1 MAKQPKN
8 FKSALDYPNHT
19 TQRLLATL
27 ENHAALRDLVRTV
40 IPDPLAKQVSDCM
53 IRDDTLVLY
62 TDSANWASQLRF
74 YSSIIRT
81 LIATK
86 LARPIAT
93 VKIKILAPHPARA
106 PINASRRPKLPSPD
120 TLRYLRKHIQAT
132 QDGEL
137 KAALFRLSETLLRK
151 SQ

>member
-40 IPDPLAKQVSDCM
+40 VPDSLAKQVSDCM
-53 IRDDTLVLY
+53 IRDDTLLLY

-86 LARPIAT
+86 LALPIAT
-93 VKIKILAPHPARA
+93 VKIKILAPPARP
-106 PINASRRPKLPSPD
+106 PINASRRPNLPSPD
-120 TLRYLRKHIQAT
+120 TLRYLRKHIQTT

-137 KAALFRLSETLLRK
+137 KAALLRLSETLLRK